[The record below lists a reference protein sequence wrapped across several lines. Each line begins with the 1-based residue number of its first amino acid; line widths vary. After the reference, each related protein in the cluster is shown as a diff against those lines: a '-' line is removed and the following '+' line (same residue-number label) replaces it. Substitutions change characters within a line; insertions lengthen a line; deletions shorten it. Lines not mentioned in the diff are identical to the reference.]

1 MAHLRIFGRKSSD
14 DQPTSTRP
22 RVLFVS
28 HEATRT
34 GAPKI
39 ILNIVKRA
47 FQTCDID
54 CETIIH
60 DEGHLTEE
68 FNSYSN
74 VQCLHL
80 PRLRSAELQKRV
92 KSIVR
97 RRRST
102 HPVVAVCNSMESRFV
117 SEQLCD
123 LGIPVISLLHELPC
137 SYSEN
142 DYRLVYEKS
151 SKVVFPV
158 QIVRE
163 ATHKKLPIPFGKDL
177 IMPQGLLN
185 PHFGNSISREG
196 ARQQLR
202 NELSL
207 PQDAFVV
214 LGCGTLDMRK
224 GIDHFAAVA
233 KSVVRRNNYAD
244 SIHFVWV
251 GDGPR
256 WPHSTF
262 HYVQIDLRHSKVA
275 AHVHFVGEREHV
287 DSYFKGADMFFL
299 SSRVD
304 PFPCVIHEA
313 MATELPVLAF
323 TESGGANEALS
334 DGAGFLVQ
342 YADYEMA
349 THLIMSQFQNPG
361 LARGVTQNALQ
372 RVRNEYSFDKYA
384 DNIISLAENLAGRKF
399 ARRYDHSSI
408 AIQRAA

>member
-1 MAHLRIFGRKSSD
+1 MPHLRIFGRNKND
-14 DQPTSTRP
+14 DNQPLARP
-22 RVLFVS
+22 RVIFVS
-28 HEATRT
+28 HQATRT

-47 FQTCDID
+47 FETCDID

-68 FNSYSN
+68 FNAYSN

-80 PRLRSAELQKRV
+80 PRLRSTELQKRV
-92 KSIVR
+92 RSIVR
-97 RRRST
+97 RRKSA
-102 HPVVAVCNSMESRFV
+102 HPLVAICNSMESRFV
-117 SEQLCD
+117 AEQLCD
-123 LGIPVISLLHELPC
+123 SGIPVISLLHELPC
-137 SYSEN
+137 SYSDA
-142 DYRLVYEKS
+142 DYQLVYDKS
-151 SKVVFPV
+151 EKVVFPV
-158 QIVRE
+158 QLVRE
-163 ATHKKLPIPFGKDL
+163 ATNKKLPIPFGKDL
-177 IMPQGLLN
+177 VMPQGLLN
-185 PHFGNSISREG
+185 PGFGSQVSREA
-196 ARQQLR
+196 ARQQIR

-207 PQDAFVV
+207 PKDAFIV

-233 KSVVRRNNYAD
+233 KNVVRKNSHSD

-251 GDGPR
+251 GDGHR

-262 HYVQIDLRHSKVA
+262 HYVQIDLRLSKVA

-313 MATELPVLAF
+313 MATELPVMAF
-323 TESGGANEALS
+323 EDSGGACEALAG
-334 DGAGFLVQ
+334 GAGYMVP

-349 THLIMSQFQNPG
+349 AQLILSQFRNPG
-361 LARGVTQNALQ
+361 IADGIREKALE
-372 RVRNEYSFDKYA
+372 RVRNEYRFNEYA
-384 DNIISLAENLAGRKF
+384 DRIISLAENVAGQRFGRLQVPPF
-399 ARRYDHSSI
+399 AEFR
-408 AIQRAA
+408 RAA